1 MLPLDPP
8 EFKYSVGLNVLEKGS
23 HDTDDILCQ

>member
-23 HDTDDILCQ
+23 HDTDDKLCQ